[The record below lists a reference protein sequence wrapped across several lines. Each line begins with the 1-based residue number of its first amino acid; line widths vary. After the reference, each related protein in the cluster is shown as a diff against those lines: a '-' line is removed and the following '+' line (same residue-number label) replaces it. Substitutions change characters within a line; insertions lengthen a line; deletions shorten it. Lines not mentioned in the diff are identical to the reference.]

1 MNLPISILSLDQLTR
16 DYWGSYDPAVIAQLS
31 PLANEDC
38 YQPKIYKAPSEA
50 EELMTA
56 NAYVAYGLKIQ
67 PGSIIWGIFLD
78 PSQSFAVQITDQELK
93 HPFFSEPV
101 NSIFIS
107 NDHPVAFAAFANIFS
122 NEANFLDAPHPVTG
136 EGLFLVE
143 IWNNSGSTE
152 RIQVVFGVLEP
163 IR

>member
-16 DYWGSYDPAVIAQLS
+16 DVWGSFDPAVIAQLS

-50 EELMTA
+50 EELMVDK
-56 NAYVAYGLKIQ
+56 AYVAYGLKIT
-67 PGSIIWGIFLD
+67 PGSIICQIFQD
-78 PSQSFAVQITDQELK
+78 TSQTFALQITDQTLK
-93 HPFFSEPV
+93 HEFFSEPID
-101 NSIFIS
+101 SQFIS
-107 NDHPVAFAAFANIFS
+107 NQHPVAFSASQAVYS
-122 NEANFLDAPHPVTG
+122 NEGNLLDAPHPVVG
-136 EGLFLVE
+136 SGLFLVE

-152 RIQVVFGVLEP
+152 RIQVVIGALEP